1 MLAEQVVAAAADIAQ
16 IVKDIAQTDRL
27 IMVGIAVQVLIG
39 IALVWGQRKLA
50 RNQVNIAAMIR
61 EIGQE

>member
-1 MLAEQVVAAAADIAQ
+1 MLAEEVVAAAS
-16 IVKDIAQTDRL
+16 DIAQTDRL

-39 IALVWGQRKLA
+39 IALLWGQRKLA
-50 RNQVNIAAMIR
+50 RNQVRIADLIR

>member
-1 MLAEQVVAAAADIAQ
+1 MLAEEVVAAAADIAQ
-16 IVKDIAQTDRL
+16 TNRL
-27 IMVGIAVQVLIG
+27 IVVGIAIQVLIG

>member
-1 MLAEQVVAAAADIAQ
+1 MLAEEVIAAAADIAQ
-16 IVKDIAQTDRL
+16 TTDRL
-27 IMVGIAVQVLIG
+27 IVVGIAIQVLIG
-39 IALVWGQRKLA
+39 IALLWGQRKLA